1 MHKKCIIGE
10 TASDRNSLMVG
21 IDGITTGTLT
31 GKNIS
36 QKGEMYPDW
45 PQLQPP
51 AHAACSVCMLDINVT
66 TKFC

>member
-1 MHKKCIIGE
+1 MVHKTRIIGE

-45 PQLQPP
+45 P
-51 AHAACSVCMLDINVT
+51 
-66 TKFC
+66 